1 MIGTAHEHI
10 LFKFKNLNKNIPDST
25 KLLDLTDLLNSTIL
39 LDLTNLL
46 NSNTLTDST
55 NLLILTRLLNDQH
68 CA

>member
-1 MIGTAHEHI
+1 MISTAHENI

-46 NSNTLTDST
+46 NSNILLNLTKILDST
-55 NLLILTRLLNDQH
+55 N
-68 CA
+68 